1 MGDENVEN
9 HQLEDIVF
17 MCNQMLT
24 TDLKQIQLW
33 K

>member
-9 HQLEDIVF
+9 HQLGDIVF
-17 MCNQMLT
+17 VRNQMLT